1 MGLLKPETT
10 ARLQTQVG
18 KIGRVVKRWAIPALV
33 GATGAAA
40 WSGHKRSVQLEK
52 RMNRAEYVIDN
63 NADVQI
69 YHGKVIAELQ
79 RQQNVLLEKALVET
93 EGKKA
98 E

>member
-1 MGLLKPETT
+1 MGLLKPETK
-10 ARLQTQVG
+10 ARLKMEAG
-18 KIGRVVKRWAIPALV
+18 KIGRFVKRWAVPALV

-69 YHGKVIAELQ
+69 FQGKLISELQ